1 MSSHEIVGID
11 VAARKLVAIGE
22 RVVLAAAYENTPA
35 GHSRLIKALRRS
47 PLPVRVVLE
56 ATGIYF
62 LDLAG
67 ELAAAGIAVMVV
79 NPKAT
84 HHFAEAILQ
93 RRKNDPVDAA
103 MLREFGRRMD
113 FVPWQPPQRELFAFR
128 ALTREAQALSKAVAA
143 AKNRLHAIT
152 ATRLAPDTLIG
163 ALERQIAQNQA
174 LIDELVAAALAQSQ
188 THRELAR
195 LVARTDSAP
204 GFAAKAAVLVV
215 GELAVLPPMSARQW
229 VAQAGLDVREECSG
243 TSLARR
249 PRLSKRGNKRLREAL
264 FYPALTAARCCPAAG
279 AFVDRLVAG
288 GKTRLQASVA
298 LMRKLL
304 HALHAMWRH
313 DEDFDATKLFAPG

>member
-11 VAARKLVAIGE
+11 VAARKLVASGD
-22 RVVLAAAYENTPA
+22 RVALAAAYDNTPA
-35 GHSRLIKALRRS
+35 GRSSLIKALRRS
-47 PLPVRVVLE
+47 RRPVRVVVE

-62 LDLAG
+62 LDLAC

-93 RRKNDPVDAA
+93 RRKNDPVDAT

-113 FVPWQPPQRELFAFR
+113 FVPWQPPRHELLAFR
-128 ALTREAQALSKAVAA
+128 ALTREVQALSKAVTA

-152 ATRLAPDTLIG
+152 ATRLAPRLLIR
-163 ALERQIAQNQA
+163 ALEQQIAQNQT
-174 LIDELVAAALAQSQ
+174 LIDELVAAALAASE
-188 THRELAR
+188 TDPELAR
-195 LVARTDSAP
+195 VVARTDSAP
-204 GFAAKAAVLVV
+204 GFAAKAAVVVV

-243 TSLARR
+243 ASVSRR

-264 FYPALTAARCCPAAG
+264 FYPALTAARCCPAAA
-279 AFVDRLVAG
+279 AFVARLVAA
-288 GKTRLQASVA
+288 GKTRLQAIVA

-304 HALHAMWRH
+304 HALHAMWRN
-313 DEDFDATKLFAPG
+313 DEDFHADKLFAQA